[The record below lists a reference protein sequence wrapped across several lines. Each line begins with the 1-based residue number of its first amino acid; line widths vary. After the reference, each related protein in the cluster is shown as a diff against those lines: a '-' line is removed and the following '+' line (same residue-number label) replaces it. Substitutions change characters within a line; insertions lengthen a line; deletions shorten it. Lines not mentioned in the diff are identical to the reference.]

1 VQIVNLI
8 NEIYNKLGAA
18 IITVKHVLA
27 IAQYVADRVVVL
39 DDGRLVEEGL
49 INDVLNN
56 PRSNFMKTIIS
67 NYSGPLM

>member
-1 VQIVNLI
+1 
-8 NEIYNKLGAA
+8 
-18 IITVKHVLA
+18 
-27 IAQYVADRVVVL
+27 VL

-67 NYSGPLM
+67 DYSGPLM